1 MKKSVFLSLLLCI
14 WSANLIFGQS
24 SSSVSGKFD
33 FIPGEKIIFFDD
45 FSSDP
50 IGEFP
55 AKWNTNIGGDVVTYN
70 DTQGKWL
77 RMKAQGGNYI
87 PELDIKFPENVT
99 IEFDVVISDN
109 AEFNVTY
116 YSEAQF
122 DIGAY
127 GVPGEAGAEVNISY
141 AQHNFHNYST
151 DESDQGKEFDN
162 SSDILPLQNDEITHV
177 SIWIQKSRYRMYIG
191 TEKIFDLPRG
201 VFSKFVYN
209 RVRFETSNSS
219 SDILIGNFKI
229 AVGAPDTRNQL
240 LTSGRFSTSGI
251 LFDVNSDKI
260 KNESYACI
268 KDIAAALK
276 ESPDASFQIIGHTDS
291 DGDEAKNL
299 DLSKRRAISVKNYLS
314 KEFGIDTSRMITD
327 GKGEAQPVAANTT
340 AEGKAQNRRVEFVKQ

>member
-1 MKKSVFLSLLLCI
+1 
-14 WSANLIFGQS
+14 
-24 SSSVSGKFD
+24 
-33 FIPGEKIIFFDD
+33 
-45 FSSDP
+45 
-50 IGEFP
+50 
-55 AKWNTNIGGDVVTYN
+55 
-70 DTQGKWL
+70 
-77 RMKAQGGNYI
+77 
-87 PELDIKFPENVT
+87 
-99 IEFDVVISDN
+99 
-109 AEFNVTY
+109 
-116 YSEAQF
+116 
-122 DIGAY
+122 
-127 GVPGEAGAEVNISY
+127 
-141 AQHNFHNYST
+141 
-151 DESDQGKEFDN
+151 
-162 SSDILPLQNDEITHV
+162 
-177 SIWIQKSRYRMYIG
+177 MYIG